1 MHGIIDHISLD
12 TVLNV
17 IQALMERVKIAS
29 LNLILS
35 CLIRRIVG
43 LPAKI
48 WSYTETFI
56 IAHEERVNLVLTFG
70 CDVLW

>member
-1 MHGIIDHISLD
+1 MHGSIDHISLD

-17 IQALMERVKIAS
+17 IQDLMERVKIAS

-43 LPAKI
+43 PPAKI

-70 CDVLW
+70 CDGLW